1 MKHYFMATFASY
13 DDDGQLSFRSAVAAF
28 DEYKVPGS
36 KLRDLV
42 ASTPEEDLELISVSY
57 LGQMTEEEFG
67 AS

>member
-13 DDDGQLSFRSAVAAF
+13 DDNEQMSFRTAVAAL

-36 KLRDLV
+36 KLRELV
-42 ASTPEEDLELISVSY
+42 AAAPEADLELVCVSY

-67 AS
+67 AR